1 MRSCPGRYKK
11 GNQMIFVGYPK
22 CSTSRKA
29 EKWLQERNISY
40 EFRHIAEDKPSYEE
54 LKKWHE
60 SSGLDLKRFYNT
72 SGRLYKSMNLK
83 DQIPS
88 MSLEEQYQLLS
99 TDGLLVKRPIVI
111 DGNTV
116 LVGFKEQEWT
126 DHFGE

>member
-1 MRSCPGRYKK
+1 M
-11 GNQMIFVGYPK
+11 
-22 CSTSRKA
+22 T
-29 EKWLQERNISY
+29 
-40 EFRHIAEDKPSYEE
+40 YEE

-99 TDGLLVKRPIVI
+99 SDGLLVKRPIVI

>member
-1 MRSCPGRYKK
+1 M
-11 GNQMIFVGYPK
+11 MIFVGYPK

-29 EKWLQERNISY
+29 EKWLQDRNISY
-40 EFRHIAEDKPSYEE
+40 EFRHIAEDNPSYEE

-116 LVGFKEQEWT
+116 LVGFKEQEWIS
-126 DHFGE
+126 HFGE

>member
-1 MRSCPGRYKK
+1 
-11 GNQMIFVGYPK
+11 
-22 CSTSRKA
+22 
-29 EKWLQERNISY
+29 
-40 EFRHIAEDKPSYEE
+40 
-54 LKKWHE
+54 
-60 SSGLDLKRFYNT
+60 
-72 SGRLYKSMNLK
+72 MNLK

-99 TDGLLVKRPIVI
+99 SDGLLVKRPIVI

>member
-1 MRSCPGRYKK
+1 
-11 GNQMIFVGYPK
+11 MIFVGYPK

-40 EFRHIAEDKPSYEE
+40 EFRHIAGNNPSYEE

-72 SGRLYKSMNLK
+72 SGRLYKSMSLK

-99 TDGLLVKRPIVI
+99 SDGLLVKRPIVI